1 MSEADLIQIR
11 KKLGASSDSYGQPF
25 NCSPRSAFSVTY
37 SYPKRSMLANSATR
51 ASIVARCSG
60 ELDDGSEAKERLVTF
75 SNIRD
80 LTCGILA
87 ACTVTVA
94 VAFPVIAASQIR

>member
-1 MSEADLIQIR
+1 MRPLEMVKDD
-11 KKLGASSDSYGQPF
+11 G
-25 NCSPRSAFSVTY
+25 
-37 SYPKRSMLANSATR
+37 
-51 ASIVARCSG
+51 G

-87 ACTVTVA
+87 ACTYSTSWSVHLLERLRSLGYHRIPFQPPPPLFSIVFGSFLFLSFVGSARKTITNKLKS
-94 VAFPVIAASQIR
+94 PESKP